1 MGFEAHNKNCCV
13 VIDSMVKLPSISP
26 QSLWGKAIA
35 LLALL
40 LTLTGCAIPRVSAEE
55 RLFLPLSV
63 ELLDTYEIS
72 KSPFEGVPVG
82 GLSALAYDRVSDRF
96 LVLTDDRS
104 NEAPARFYTL
114 AMELDQTDSTHPT
127 IANITIDRATILK
140 TQEGD
145 TFAPGRIDPE
155 GLALSPR
162 QTIFIS
168 SEGDTSQGI
177 APFIQEFDRAT
188 GEWRSTLPLPRRY
201 VPQPEAGE
209 PIGVRNNLGFEAL
222 TLDTGGT
229 TISNGYGEPFRIFA
243 AVEGALAQDQPT
255 TSEAPEP
262 LRLLH
267 YLVSENV
274 PALLA
279 EHLYYL
285 EPTPVGALYNGLT
298 ELLVLGQGGHFLSLE
313 RTFGANG
320 AGAKLFQL
328 AIANATDTSGIP
340 AFEGDL
346 SLIQPIRKQLILD
359 LSTLGLTL
367 DNLEAMT
374 LGPRLPDGGQS
385 LILLSDD
392 NFSDRQ
398 VNQVLLFRIT
408 GL

>member
-1 MGFEAHNKNCCV
+1 MNV
-13 VIDSMVKLPSISP
+13 LPIVKRPW
-26 QSLWGKAIA
+26 WGRAIA
-35 LLALL
+35 LLALF
-40 LTLTGCAIPRVSAEE
+40 LTLTGCTLPRVSAEE
-55 RLFLPLSV
+55 RLFLPLAV
-63 ELLDTYEIS
+63 ELLDTYEIP
-72 KSPFEGVPVG
+72 KSSFEGVPVG
-82 GLSALAYDRVSDRF
+82 GLSAIAYERVSDRF
-96 LVLTDDRS
+96 LVLSDDRS
-104 NEAPARFYTL
+104 SEAPARFYTM
-114 AMELDQTDSTHPT
+114 AMELDRTEPAHPT
-127 IANITIDRATILK
+127 ISGITVERATPLHNQDG
-140 TQEGD
+140 T
-145 TFAPGRIDPE
+145 TFAAGSIDPE

-162 QTIFIS
+162 QTVFIS

-177 APFIQEFDRAT
+177 PPFIQEFDRET
-188 GEWRSTLPLPRRY
+188 GEWRSSLPLPQRY
-201 VPQPEAGE
+201 LPKLDEEA
-209 PIGVRNNLGFEAL
+209 PSGVRNNLGFEAL
-222 TLDTGGT
+222 ALDPGGT

-255 TSEAPEP
+255 VPEAPEP

-285 EPTPVGALYNGLT
+285 EPTPAGVLYNGLT

-328 AIANATDTSGIP
+328 AVANATDTSSIRV
-340 AFEGDL
+340 FEGDL
-346 SLIQPIRKQLILD
+346 SLIQPIHKQLLLD
-359 LSTLGLTL
+359 LNTLGFPL

-374 LGPRLPDGGQS
+374 LGPRLPDGSQS

-398 VNQVLLFRIT
+398 TNQVLLFRIT